1 MDINE
6 TNNMPVAK
14 KSNILNIVIII
25 LVLALVAVFF
35 VGKGKDDANDEV
47 VNSDNA
53 TSTTSD
59 AEINMTSNT
68 SAEIPMPVGT
78 WTSGSIK
85 NEITFDVPPTYY
97 LSRPV
102 IGECSDV
109 VSISTQTTGA
119 PTLPI
124 AIIYKEGCV
133 TDPLV
138 TGKYTHR
145 EVKNG
150 YVFQTNASNSSVV
163 ILFNKIVASAK

>member
-85 NEITFDVPPTYY
+85 NEITFDV
-97 LSRPV
+97 SFKIEDFSV
-102 IGECSDV
+102 EF
-109 VSISTQTTGA
+109 
-119 PTLPI
+119 
-124 AIIYKEGCV
+124 V
-133 TDPLV
+133 TAC
-138 TGKYTHR
+138 
-145 EVKNG
+145 
-150 YVFQTNASNSSVV
+150 Q
-163 ILFNKIVASAK
+163 